1 MQHHYKYFY
10 TKYSIKYF
18 HIYNTHVHIN
28 KFICSSS
35 KITSQTNGWSK
46 WSKSNMLSNGNAGLV
61 QLNMSN
67 VNGAAKNKLHE
78 KWDTVKRKLGPLVKK
93 STSSPGKYFKSS
105 QNYLVNIIKTVNV
118 K

>member
-1 MQHHYKYFY
+1 
-10 TKYSIKYF
+10 
-18 HIYNTHVHIN
+18 
-28 KFICSSS
+28 
-35 KITSQTNGWSK
+35 
-46 WSKSNMLSNGNAGLV
+46 MLSNGNAGLV

-105 QNYLVNIIKTVNV
+105 VNYPVNIFHESQIMNLN
-118 K
+118 

>member
-1 MQHHYKYFY
+1 
-10 TKYSIKYF
+10 
-18 HIYNTHVHIN
+18 
-28 KFICSSS
+28 
-35 KITSQTNGWSK
+35 
-46 WSKSNMLSNGNAGLV
+46 MLSNGNTGLV

-93 STSSPGKYFKSS
+93 STSSPGKYFKTS
-105 QNYLVNIIKTVNV
+105 QNNLVNIISVNL

>member
-1 MQHHYKYFY
+1 MKIQI
-10 TKYSIKYF
+10 IKVF
-18 HIYNTHVHIN
+18 SNCRNTRY
-28 KFICSSS
+28 
-35 KITSQTNGWSK
+35 
-46 WSKSNMLSNGNAGLV
+46 MLSNGNAGLV

-105 QNYLVNIIKTVNV
+105 QNYLTNITNLKW
-118 K
+118 